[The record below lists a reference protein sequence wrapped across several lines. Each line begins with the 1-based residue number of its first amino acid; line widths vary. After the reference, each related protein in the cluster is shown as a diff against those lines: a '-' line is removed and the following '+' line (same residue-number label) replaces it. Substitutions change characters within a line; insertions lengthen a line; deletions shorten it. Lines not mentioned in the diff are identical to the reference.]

1 VFHLTILVQ
10 GKVQGVYFRAST
22 KLVAKKIGL
31 KGYVENRAD
40 GSVYIEVEGNKE
52 QLDQF
57 LDWCKRGP
65 ENAIVEKLSSA
76 DGPIINYRDFTIRR

>member
-1 VFHLTILVQ
+1 MFHLNILVK

-22 KLVAKKIGL
+22 KLAAKKIGL
-31 KGYVENRAD
+31 KGFVENRAD
-40 GSVYIEVEGNKE
+40 GSVYIEAEGNNA

-57 LDWCKRGP
+57 LNWCNRGP

-76 DGPIINYRDFTIRR
+76 DGPLIGYRDFIIRR

>member
-1 VFHLTILVQ
+1 MFHLTILVQ
-10 GKVQGVYFRAST
+10 GKVQGVYFRANT

-40 GSVYIEVEGNKE
+40 GSVYIEVEGNNE

-65 ENAIVEKLSSA
+65 ENAIVEKRVEKEAS
-76 DGPIINYRDFTIRR
+76 NEY